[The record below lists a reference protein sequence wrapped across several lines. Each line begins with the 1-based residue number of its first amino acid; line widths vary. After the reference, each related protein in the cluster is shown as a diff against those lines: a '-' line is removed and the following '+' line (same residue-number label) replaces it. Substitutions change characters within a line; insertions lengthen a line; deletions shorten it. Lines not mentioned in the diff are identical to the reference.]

1 MPDVR
6 NDEKVKELFDDI
18 QRKVK
23 DLSDVVRVQ
32 VLQDLIARLQTRLDE
47 RQAGQGQSQGQPQ
60 A

>member
-47 RQAGQGQSQGQPQ
+47 RQAGQSQGQGQPQ

>member
-23 DLSDVVRVQ
+23 DLTDVVRVQ

-47 RQAGQGQSQGQPQ
+47 RQAGQGQGQGQPQ

>member
-23 DLSDVVRVQ
+23 DLTDVVRVQ

-47 RQAGQGQSQGQPQ
+47 RQSGQQQPQ